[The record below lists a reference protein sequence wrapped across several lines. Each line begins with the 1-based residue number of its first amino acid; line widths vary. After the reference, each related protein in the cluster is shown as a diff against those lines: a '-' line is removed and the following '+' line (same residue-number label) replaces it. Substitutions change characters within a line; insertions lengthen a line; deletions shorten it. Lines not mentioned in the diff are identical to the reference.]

1 MVRIG
6 VIGGIGSGKSYIAK
20 LFGYPVFDADN
31 EVSKLYK
38 KNKKCYKKLKK
49 VLPSFIKSFP
59 VNKNS
64 LTKAIIYNINN
75 LKKIIKIVHP
85 EIQSSLKKFTK
96 KNKGKKIIVLD
107 IPLLI
112 ENRINKKDDVLIFVD
127 AKKKDIIKRLKK
139 RPNYNLEIV
148 NRFKKLQLSLEIKK
162 KKSNFLIKN
171 NFDNNF
177 AKKNVKKILIKVLK
191 DA

>member
-1 MVRIG
+1 MIRFALVG
-6 VIGGIGSGKSYIAK
+6 DIGSGKSHIAK
-20 LFGYPVFDADN
+20 LFGYPVFNADH

-112 ENRINKKDDVLIFVD
+112 ENRINKKKDVLIFVD

>member
-1 MVRIG
+1 MIRFALVG
-6 VIGGIGSGKSYIAK
+6 DIGSGKSHIAK
-20 LFGYPVFDADN
+20 LFGYPVFNADN

>member
-1 MVRIG
+1 MIRFALVG
-6 VIGGIGSGKSYIAK
+6 DIGSGKSHIAK
-20 LFGYPVFDADN
+20 LFGYPVFNADH